1 MMKTLLIDA
10 PGRFSYGEKATPSP
24 APGEVLL
31 RVRRLGFCGSDLSTF
46 RGGNP
51 LVSYPRIPGH
61 EIAAEIVAVTEGV
74 PAEYVVGQT
83 VTVLPYTTCGK
94 CSACQQQ
101 RFNACRHNQ
110 TLGVQQDGA
119 FTEFIAARWEKL
131 VPAPGL
137 GLRELAL
144 VEPLAV
150 GFHAVARGRVSSD
163 DTVLVFGCG
172 MIGLGA
178 IAAAGL
184 HRRATVIAVDIEDGK
199 LAIAKRAG
207 ATHVINSRTENLHE
221 RLQALTHGHGPDVA
235 IEAVGQPATFTAAVD
250 EVCFA
255 GRVIYIGYAKAPV
268 SYETKYFVMKELD
281 ILGSRNSTPQD
292 FRDVVALLA
301 SGRYPV
307 ADTIT
312 RTVPFAEAGQALADW
327 SAQPGAITKIHV
339 EL

>member
-1 MMKTLLIDA
+1 MQTLSIDA
-10 PGRFSYGEKATPSP
+10 PGVFSYGTRAQPIP
-24 APGEVLL
+24 ADGEVLL
-31 RVRRLGFCGSDLSTF
+31 RVRRLGFCGSDLATF

-61 EIAAEIVAVTEGV
+61 EIAAEIVAVTTGV
-74 PAEYVVGQT
+74 PSEFQVGQA
-83 VTVLPYTTCGK
+83 VTVMPYTTCGK
-94 CSACQQQ
+94 CSSCRQK

-119 FTEFIAARWEKL
+119 FTDHIVARWEKL
-131 VPAPGL
+131 VPAAGL

-150 GFHAVARGRVSSD
+150 GFHAVARGRVAASD
-163 DTVLVFGCG
+163 IVLVFGCG

-184 HRRATVIAVDIEDGK
+184 HRGATVIAVDIEDGK
-199 LAIAKRAG
+199 LAVAKKAG

-221 RLQALTHGHGPDVA
+221 RLLALTDGHGPHVA
-235 IEAVGQPATFTAAVD
+235 VEAVGNPATFVAAVD

-255 GRVIYIGYAKAPV
+255 GRVVYIGYAKAPV

-292 FRDVVALLA
+292 FRDVVAMLR
-301 SGRYPV
+301 SGPYPIE
-307 ADTIT
+307 DTVT
-312 RTVPFAEAGQALADW
+312 RTVSFAESGQALADW
-327 SAQPGAITKIHV
+327 SANPGAITKIHV

>member
-1 MMKTLLIDA
+1 MQALLIDA
-10 PGRFSYGEKATPSP
+10 PGRFSYGPKAQPTP

-31 RVRRLGFCGSDLSTF
+31 RIRRLGFCGSDLSTF

-51 LVSYPRIPGH
+51 LVTYPRIPGH
-61 EIAAEIVAVTEGV
+61 EIAATIEAVTDGV
-74 PAEYVVGQT
+74 PARFAVGQA
-83 VTVLPYTTCGK
+83 VTVMPYTSCGQ
-94 CSACQQQ
+94 CSACRQQ

-119 FTEFIAARWEKL
+119 FTALVTTRWEKL
-131 VPAPGL
+131 IPAGRL
-137 GLRELAL
+137 DLRELAL

-150 GFHAVARGRVSSD
+150 GFHAVARGRVTAA

-184 HRRATVIAVDIEDGK
+184 HRQATVIAVDLEDAK
-199 LAIAKRAG
+199 LALARKAG
-207 ATHVINSRTENLHE
+207 ARHVINSRTENLHE
-221 RLQALTHGHGPDVA
+221 RVQALTEGRGPAVA

-250 EVCFA
+250 EVGFA
-255 GRVIYIGYAKAPV
+255 GRVVYIGYAKAPV
-268 SYETKYFVMKELD
+268 AYETKFFVMKELD
-281 ILGSRNSTPQD
+281 ILGSRNSTPDD
-292 FRDVVALLA
+292 FRDVIALLE

-312 RTVPFAEAGQALADW
+312 RTVPFAQAGEALAAW
-327 SAQPGAITKIHV
+327 AANPGAITKIHV